1 MDNQPEEKKE
11 IPIPPS
17 SKASIR
23 TMETDIKSIQESG
36 GQSPQPYLAEID
48 HQEKKEAPA
57 EAEEI
62 SLQPPQLEPVIPGY
76 TGPEEPIFQPNVPT
90 PLPPL
95 EKKQPPTAE
104 ISKPKISKPKGKGI
118 KILLIISGI
127 LILGIILGLLGYY
140 VIAPWVFSLKE
151 TASMP
156 EEESVQ
162 KEEAVVPVPEIKP
175 NQYLSLFKTFLSLRE
190 EIIIS
195 PLTLES
201 FKNALTASANLV
213 AEGNLKELII
223 RDNDRS
229 LIGFPK
235 LISLLLPELNREE
248 IAGMFAENFT
258 LVIFADQNGFW
269 PGYIVQLK
277 PTATIIGSQALVKEK
292 IESSRYLDNLFLEN
306 PGSTAVA
313 FKDGRTG
320 SPTISIR
327 YLVFP
332 KTGAVLNYG
341 WLNNNL
347 IISTSYPGFTA
358 ILEKLR

>member
-1 MDNQPEEKKE
+1 MDNQAEEKKE
-11 IPIPPS
+11 ILTPPP

-23 TMETDIKSIQESG
+23 TMQSDIKSILEGG
-36 GQSPQPYLAEID
+36 GQAPQPYLAEIN
-48 HQEKKEAPA
+48 HQEKKEAPV

-76 TGPEEPIFQPNVPT
+76 TGPEEPIFQPNAPT
-90 PLPPL
+90 SLPPS
-95 EKKQPPTAE
+95 EKKQPPAAE

-127 LILGIILGLLGYY
+127 LILGIILGLIGYY
-140 VIAPWVFSLKE
+140 VIAPLVFSPKE
-151 TASMP
+151 TASGP
-156 EEESVQ
+156 EKESVQ
-162 KEEAVVPVPEIKP
+162 KEEVVVPAPEIKP
-175 NQYLSLFKTFLSLRE
+175 DQYLSLFKALLPLKE
-190 EIIIS
+190 EVIIS
-195 PLTLES
+195 PLTLEN
-201 FKNALTASANLV
+201 FKNTLTASAGLIT
-213 AEGNLKELII
+213 EGNLKELII
-223 RDNDRS
+223 RDNDRT

-269 PGYIVQLK
+269 PGYIAQLK
-277 PTATIIGSQALVKEK
+277 PTATIIGSKVWVKEK

-313 FKDGRTG
+313 FKDGRAG
-320 SPTISIR
+320 SPTISLR
-327 YLVFP
+327 YLVFQ

-341 WLNNNL
+341 WVNNNL
-347 IISTSYPGFTA
+347 VISASYPGFTA